1 MLRRDMPRA
10 EIDRWLRE
18 EDGERLAELW
28 RTADQVRSEHVGDEV
43 HIRGLVEASNYCA
56 RSCLY
61 CGLRA
66 PHAGLERYRMTAD
79 EIVSCARE
87 IEAQGYGTIV
97 IQTGEDYGIT
107 REWLA
112 GVIRRVKGETGLAVT
127 LSTGERPDE
136 DLAAWREA
144 GADRYLLRF
153 ETSDRALYDS
163 IHPPLAGRP
172 SDRFAI
178 LRRLRE
184 LGYEVG
190 TGVMVGIP
198 GQTYASLARDTELFR
213 EMDIDMVGV
222 GPFVAN
228 PATPLGSGEA
238 APECPPGDQVP
249 VGTDMTCKV
258 VALTRI
264 VCPEANIP
272 STTALA
278 TIDQEQGRELGLRRG
293 ANVFMP
299 NFTPAAY
306 RGLYE
311 LYPGKASLLETAAPS
326 AEWSRER
333 LGAIGRRVAGGPG
346 FRKRHA

>member
-1 MLRRDMPRA
+1 MTGEEVA
-10 EIDRWLRE
+10 E
-18 EDGERLAELW
+18 
-28 RTADQVRSEHVGDEV
+28 
-43 HIRGLVEASNYCA
+43 
-56 RSCLY
+56 
-61 CGLRA
+61 
-66 PHAGLERYRMTAD
+66 
-79 EIVSCARE
+79 CARE
-87 IEAQGYGTIV
+87 IAAQGYGTAV

-112 GVIRRVKGETGLAVT
+112 GVIRRIKAETGLAVT
-127 LSTGERPDE
+127 LSTGERPDG
-136 DLAAWREA
+136 DLAAWRAA

-153 ETSDRALYDS
+153 ETSDRALYDI
-163 IHPPLAGRP
+163 IHPPLDGRP

-178 LRRLRE
+178 LRRLYE

-198 GQTYASLARDTELFR
+198 GQHYRSLARDIEIFR

-228 PATPLGSGEA
+228 PQTPLGSGQV
-238 APECPPGDQVP
+238 APVCPSAEQVP

-278 TIDQEQGRELGLRRG
+278 TIDEAQGRELGLRRG

-299 NFTPAAY
+299 NFTPAHY
-306 RGLYE
+306 RRLYE
-311 LYPGKASLLETAAPS
+311 LYPGKASLHETAAPS
-326 AEWSRER
+326 AEWIRER
-333 LGAIGRRVAGGPG
+333 LGAIGRHVADGPG
-346 FRKRHA
+346 FRKRRA